1 VDLWRKGWVSGGATA
16 MIANGLKR
24 GFAMDRVSVDLKNC
38 YGIKALER
46 EFDFGDTRAY
56 AIYAPNGAMKS
67 SLAQTFQDVATGTPS
82 SDRIFP
88 ARTTTRKIT
97 DEHGVEIDRDHVFV
111 VLPYNEALG
120 HTEKTS
126 TLLVNATLQQE
137 YTQLYIAID
146 QAKDALLSA
155 VQVHAKSQ
163 KDFEAEISSAFTS
176 SDEEFYTA
184 LVRIQKE
191 IQELRDPIFSN
202 VEYDKIFDEGVL
214 GALEPADVKAAIEDY
229 VKRYNELLG
238 SSTFFR
244 KGTFDYYNAG
254 QIASTLA
261 RNGFFKAEHSV
272 NLNAAGNKLE
282 ITTQKE
288 LEDVISKE
296 KDARLKDKQL
306 RKKFDD
312 VAKLLN
318 RNAGLRDFQS
328 YMMENEALLSRLSN
342 LGKFKEDILKSYLKA
357 RLIPLSQVGQYV
369 V

>member
-1 VDLWRKGWVSGGATA
+1 MYEPEAVAFTPWACGRKGWVSGGATA

-38 YGIKALER
+38 YGIKALEG

-97 DEHGVEIDRDHVFV
+97 DEHGAEIDRDHVFV

-126 TLLVNATLQQE
+126 TLLVNAILQQE

-155 VQVHAKSQ
+155 VQAQAKSQ

-202 VEYDKIFDEGVL
+202 VEYDKILMKVCLVL
-214 GALEPADVKAAIEDY
+214 WNQ
-229 VKRYNELLG
+229 R
-238 SSTFFR
+238 
-244 KGTFDYYNAG
+244 
-254 QIASTLA
+254 
-261 RNGFFKAEHSV
+261 
-272 NLNAAGNKLE
+272 
-282 ITTQKE
+282 
-288 LEDVISKE
+288 
-296 KDARLKDKQL
+296 
-306 RKKFDD
+306 
-312 VAKLLN
+312 
-318 RNAGLRDFQS
+318 
-328 YMMENEALLSRLSN
+328 M
-342 LGKFKEDILKSYLKA
+342 
-357 RLIPLSQVGQYV
+357 
-369 V
+369 